1 LLGWIE
7 ICMLYAYDVKLKFLT
22 DFVYSSSESKS
33 YVLCTEHSFF
43 MLWVNFGSHFLTR
56 AVWRT
61 NGVVFVWRFFSVWL
75 RMPFQ
80 FRLDGLWLRIHH
92 INVTWN
98 CMDYK
103 NAKIRLDDFFFTGTA
118 SPTEI
123 QILGVEFVLC
133 EIDAGTERVPKQ
145 MGKFKSGKSLG
156 MRVAFLSSVFVTLQ
170 IILWS
175 THPRLPVLTLFLVLG
190 TCRPFMTR
198 LITPLK
204 DGKNSCKSIN
214 ISF

>member
-1 LLGWIE
+1 MYWTFLFYVVSKFWFPLLNESSLKNQWCRFCLKIFFCMIAHAIPVQAGWTLIE
-7 ICMLYAYDVKLKFLT
+7 NSSYKCYVKLYGLQK
-22 DFVYSSSESKS
+22 
-33 YVLCTEHSFF
+33 CQ
-43 MLWVNFGSHFLTR
+43 NQI
-56 AVWRT
+56 AC
-61 NGVVFVWRFFSVWL
+61 FS
-75 RMPFQ
+75 
-80 FRLDGLWLRIHH
+80 
-92 INVTWN
+92 
-98 CMDYK
+98 
-103 NAKIRLDDFFFTGTA
+103 FTGTA

-198 LITPLK
+198 LITPSK